1 MPEKIRF
8 GFLGLGK
15 IAMSDH
21 IPALKALADRVE
33 ITAAY
38 DPVPGKVQSQSA
50 IAGIAPKVCCSEE
63 DLLSQDIDA
72 VIIATPNV
80 LHYPQTIAA
89 LKAGKH
95 VLVEKPMS
103 FSTAQADEMVNLAL
117 EKGLV
122 LQVNQS
128 RRYNALLHVI
138 KKEID
143 NGLIGDIL
151 HFRSQR
157 TMTRSP
163 EMSWSPGAYW
173 FIDPAYEG
181 SLVGDIAVHM
191 SDAMDWF
198 CGRTASL
205 SAVTRKRNRKVEDEV
220 FVLFNYESGAIGT
233 MELSWNFPTGFR
245 SDEIYGTKGTL
256 RLCCGGLAFEFI
268 PAGSTSPAKVF
279 TAPAAG
285 TVANSQECFLDA
297 IATGSKS
304 AWEFG
309 RNAIALV
316 EAIRLAGTENQVKI
330 PAYRKK

>member
-1 MPEKIRF
+1 MTKKTRF
-8 GFLGLGK
+8 GILGMGK
-15 IAMSDH
+15 IAMSNH
-21 IPALKALADRVE
+21 IPALKALGDRVE
-33 ITAAY
+33 IAAAY
-38 DPVPGKVQSQSA
+38 DPVPGKVQSQA
-50 IAGIAPKVCCSEE
+50 ALAGISPKVCFSEAE
-63 DLLSQDIDA
+63 LLASDIDA

-80 LHYPQTIAA
+80 FHYPQTIAA

-103 FSTAQADEMVNLAL
+103 FTTAQADEMIDLSL

-128 RRYNALLHVI
+128 RRYNSLLHVI
-138 KKEID
+138 KKAID
-143 NGLIGDIL
+143 EGLIGDIL

-157 TMTRSP
+157 TMTDSP
-163 EMSWSPGAYW
+163 EIAWSPGAYW

-198 CGRTASL
+198 CGPTASV
-205 SAVTRKRNRKVEDEV
+205 SAVTRKRNRQVEDEV
-220 FVLFNYESGAIGT
+220 FAMFNYANGAIGT

-256 RLCCGGLAFEFI
+256 RLCCGDLAFEFI
-268 PAGSTSPAKVF
+268 PAGKTAVAKVF
-279 TAPAAG
+279 TAPPAG
-285 TVANSQECFLDA
+285 TVPNSQQCFLDA
-297 IATGSKS
+297 IANGSKT
-304 AWEFG
+304 AWDFG

-316 EAIRLAGTENQVKI
+316 EAIRLAGAENQVKI